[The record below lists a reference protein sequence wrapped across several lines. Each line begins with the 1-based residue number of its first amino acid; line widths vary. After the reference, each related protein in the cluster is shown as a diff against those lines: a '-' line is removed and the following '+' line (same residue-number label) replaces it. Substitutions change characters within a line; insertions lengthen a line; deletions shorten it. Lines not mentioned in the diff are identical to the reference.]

1 MITREKSEKNTL
13 KLNVKVSADVWA
25 KALEVAYEATKGKY
39 NIQGFRKGKAPRKV
53 IEKTYG
59 DTVFYDEAID
69 SLISKEYSEF
79 LANNPD
85 LEPIEHPHVTINSIT
100 ENGLDASILVILMPE
115 VKLGKYE
122 GLTIDK
128 KVREVTDKEVDEE
141 AEKLV
146 NANARYVESEDAA
159 ALGDFTTIDFSGS
172 VDGVKFEGGTAEDFR
187 LELGSHSFIDNFE
200 DQIVGMKKGDE
211 KDITVRFPKEYPA
224 KELADKD
231 AVFAIK
237 VKKVEK
243 KEVKELNDKLISD
256 TTEFESLAEYK
267 KDVRAKLE
275 TKALKDADKEVEAR
289 LVKTIVDSSEID
301 LPNSMIDHEV
311 YHIIEDIKQRLAYQQ
326 ITLEQYLEFMKIS
339 LEEFK
344 NTKKEEAKISLK
356 TRLVLQTIIKEN
368 KIEVTREDYENRIEE
383 FAVRSGKTI
392 EEFDKEISE
401 YEKSYIENDILM
413 TKLFNFLKEKN
424 NIK

>member
-13 KLNVKVSADVWA
+13 KLNVKISADVWA
-25 KALEVAYEATKGKY
+25 NALEVAYETTKGKY

-59 DTVFYDEAID
+59 DTIFYDEAFD
-69 SLISKEYSEF
+69 NLISKEYAEF
-79 LANNPD
+79 LSNNPE

-100 ENGLDASILVILMPE
+100 ENGVDASILVILMPE

-122 GLTIDK
+122 GLTIEK
-128 KVREVTDKEVDEE
+128 KVKKVTDKEVDEE
-141 AEKLV
+141 AQKLA
-146 NANARYVESEDAA
+146 NANARYVESEDVA
-159 ALGDFTTIDFSGS
+159 ALGDFATIDFSGS

-243 KEVKELNDKLISD
+243 KEIKELNDKLISD
-256 TTEFESLAEYK
+256 TTEFESLDEYK

-275 TKALKDADKEVEAR
+275 ANALRAADKEVEAS

-301 LPNSMIDHEV
+301 LPDSMIDHEV
-311 YHIIEDIKQRLAYQQ
+311 G
-326 ITLEQYLEFMKIS
+326 T
-339 LEEFK
+339 
-344 NTKKEEAKISLK
+344 
-356 TRLVLQTIIKEN
+356 
-368 KIEVTREDYENRIEE
+368 
-383 FAVRSGKTI
+383 
-392 EEFDKEISE
+392 
-401 YEKSYIENDILM
+401 
-413 TKLFNFLKEKN
+413 
-424 NIK
+424 